1 MIVIQSVT
9 TAIIGFKVLSLI
21 LGGFITYLAFKA
33 YRRSHARAL
42 GALALG
48 FGIITTGT
56 FVAGIFDQ
64 LLNAGF
70 RTGQL
75 IESSLV
81 ALGFLVIL
89 YSLYATH
96 P

>member
-1 MIVIQSVT
+1 MTAMQTVTSV
-9 TAIIGFKVLSLI
+9 IIGFKVLSLF
-21 LGGFITYLAFKA
+21 LGGFITYLSYKA
-33 YRRSHARAL
+33 YRRNHARAL

-48 FGIITTGT
+48 FGIITAGT
-56 FVAGIFDQ
+56 FIAGVFDQ
-64 LLNAGF
+64 LFEAGF

-89 YSLYATH
+89 YSLYTTH
-96 P
+96 S

>member
-1 MIVIQSVT
+1 MIILQTVTSV
-9 TAIIGFKVLSLI
+9 IIGFKVISLV
-21 LGGFITYLAFKA
+21 LGGFITYLAVKA
-33 YRRSHARAL
+33 YRRTHARAL

-56 FVAGIFDQ
+56 FVAGVFDQ
-64 LLNAGF
+64 LFDAGF

-89 YSLYATH
+89 YSLYTTH
-96 P
+96 A